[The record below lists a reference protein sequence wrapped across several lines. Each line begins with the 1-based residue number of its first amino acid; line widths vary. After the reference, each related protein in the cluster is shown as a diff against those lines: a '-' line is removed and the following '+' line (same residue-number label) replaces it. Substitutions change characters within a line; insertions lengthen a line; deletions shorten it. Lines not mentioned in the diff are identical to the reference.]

1 MHAHMLT
8 HHMKGGFHRV
18 TACYSSASHRTLEEI
33 GHGQFGTVYRGILQT
48 SEGPRECALK
58 MLREGS
64 TPSERVKF
72 LQEAAII
79 GQFYHQ
85 SIVRLWGVVLSGG
98 PVGVLCAHSMALK
111 FSAIREWQAV
121 MYVCDLGRS
130 SMK

>member
-1 MHAHMLT
+1 MSPHAI
-8 HHMKGGFHRV
+8 
-18 TACYSSASHRTLEEI
+18 SSASHRTLEEI

-64 TPSERVKF
+64 SPSERVKF

-85 SIVRLWGVVLSGG
+85 SIVRLWGVVLSGD
-98 PVGVLCAHSMALK
+98 PVGVLHAHSMPLLK

-121 MYVCDLGRS
+121 MYVCDLGKTS
-130 SMK
+130 VND